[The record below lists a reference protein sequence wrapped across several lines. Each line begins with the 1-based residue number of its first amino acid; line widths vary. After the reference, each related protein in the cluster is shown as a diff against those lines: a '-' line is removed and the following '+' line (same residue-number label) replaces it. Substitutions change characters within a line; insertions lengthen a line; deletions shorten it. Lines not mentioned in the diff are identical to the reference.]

1 MHPSV
6 AIALEINFDWCI
18 KIGQLKA
25 TKRAVLIV
33 FSGKIAMKSLAFGG
47 LSALLLG
54 ASLLSGGA
62 NAQVFSSQRNP
73 QNNLPQNGQ
82 VQRGSAQAGS
92 ESAQLQ
98 TRLNLRETLYL
109 DRKASYDYDLVL
121 QNPATVGGRRLPV
134 GTVIR
139 GSFEPA
145 EGGLVYRAE
154 SVELSDRIY
163 QIDAYSDLLRDDKD
177 PRQTNTGAI
186 LTDAAIGAVGGYV
199 LGEVFGDPSLWEVA
213 GGAAA
218 GVLVGRTTAPL
229 VVVVKPEDS
238 IVLYTN

>member
-1 MHPSV
+1 
-6 AIALEINFDWCI
+6 
-18 KIGQLKA
+18 
-25 TKRAVLIV
+25 
-33 FSGKIAMKSLAFGG
+33 MKSLAFGG
-47 LSALLLG
+47 LSALMLG
-54 ASLLSGGA
+54 ASLLASGA

-73 QNNLPQNGQ
+73 QNRPTQNEQITQNEPVRQGAP
-82 VQRGSAQAGS
+82 RAGRESSEFQA
-92 ESAQLQ
+92 
-98 TRLNLRETLYL
+98 RLNLQETLYL

-121 QNPATVGGRRLPV
+121 QDVATVGGRRLPV

-145 EGGLVYRAE
+145 EGGLVYVAD
-154 SVELSDRIY
+154 SVELSN
-163 QIDAYSDLLRDDKD
+163 QIFQINATSELLRDDKD

-238 IVLYTN
+238 ILLYAN